1 MILIKFIH
9 MLRIHMLINQLL
21 INKREFVGLKHY
33 NDSEAFIEC

>member
-1 MILIKFIH
+1 

-21 INKREFVGLKHY
+21 INKREVVGLKHY